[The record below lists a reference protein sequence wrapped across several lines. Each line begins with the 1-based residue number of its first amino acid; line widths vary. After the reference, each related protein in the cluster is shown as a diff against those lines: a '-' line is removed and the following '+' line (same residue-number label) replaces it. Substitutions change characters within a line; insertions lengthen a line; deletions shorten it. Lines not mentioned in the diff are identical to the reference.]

1 MSLISFQS
9 HWKISSVNKIFKEQL
24 SILEQKNLQFVWKQK
39 QKTELGEST
48 FLISIYTTKLQ

>member
-9 HWKISSVNKIFKEQL
+9 HWRISSVNKIFKEQL

-39 QKTELGEST
+39 RKTELGEST
-48 FLISIYTTKLQ
+48 FLI